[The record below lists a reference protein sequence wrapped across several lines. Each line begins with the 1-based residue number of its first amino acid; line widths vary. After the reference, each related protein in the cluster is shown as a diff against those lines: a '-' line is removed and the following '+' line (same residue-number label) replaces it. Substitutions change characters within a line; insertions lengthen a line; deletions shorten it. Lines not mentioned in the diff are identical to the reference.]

1 MKDFFV
7 NQVLD
12 GFLLIAFPIA
22 FVAGGISFLSP
33 CVLPLVPGYLSFT
46 AGISR
51 TRGQLF
57 RGSLLF
63 VLGFSALFLSY
74 GALFGGLG
82 STIAA
87 NGSWITRVLGLFT
100 ILMGLLFLGKFPMA
114 PSFKPRMKTIGGIWG
129 AAPLGFLFGIG
140 WTPCIGAT
148 LAAVETLSFQSSSA
162 LRGAILSL
170 GYCLGLGLPFILTGL
185 FLDRSER
192 MRKFLT
198 RRGDRITQI
207 GGIFLIA
214 IGLLQVFGAWS
225 FVLNT
230 MRDFISNFVPVI

>member
-7 NQVLD
+7 NQIFD
-12 GFLLIAFPIA
+12 GFVLIAFPIA
-22 FVAGGISFLSP
+22 FVAGVISFLSP
-33 CVLPLVPGYLSFT
+33 CVLPLVPGYLSYT
-46 AGISR
+46 AGSAR
-51 TRGQLF
+51 TRGQLL

-63 VLGFSALFLSY
+63 VLGFTSLFLSY

-87 NGSWITRVLGLFT
+87 NSSWLTRIFGAFT
-100 ILMGLLFLGKFPMA
+100 VVMGLLFLGKFPMV
-114 PSFKPRMKTIGGIWG
+114 PSFKPRMKTFSGIWG

-162 LRGAILSL
+162 IRGAILSL

-185 FLDRSER
+185 FLDRSQR

-198 RRGDRITQI
+198 RNGDRVTQI
-207 GGIFLIA
+207 GGIFLIV
-214 IGLLQVFGAWS
+214 IGLLQLFGAWS
-225 FVLNT
+225 HILNQ

>member
-1 MKDFFV
+1 MTNFFV
-7 NQVLD
+7 DQLFS
-12 GFLLIAFPIA
+12 GFLLTAFPIA
-22 FVAGGISFLSP
+22 ILAGLISFVSP
-33 CVLPLVPGYLSFT
+33 CVLPLVPGYLSFA
-46 AGISR
+46 AGYSNAKGR
-51 TRGQLF
+51 VFL
-57 RGSLLF
+57 GSLLF
-63 VLGFSALFLSY
+63 VLGFSALFISY
-74 GALFGGLG
+74 GALFGGIG
-82 STIAA
+82 SQI
-87 NGSWITRVLGLFT
+87 SSHEEIITRVLGAFT
-100 ILMGLLFLGKFPMA
+100 IFLGLIFMGRFPMA
-114 PSFKPRMKTIGGIWG
+114 PTYSPKISTNGGLIG
-129 AAPLGFLFGIG
+129 APLLGFLFGIG

-214 IGLLQVFGAWS
+214 IGLLQIFGAWS
-225 FVLNT
+225 HVLNA